1 MEQDKKNQ
9 ILELIFEQEEKN
21 EMSRKTLFDEITTPT
36 QLGKQV
42 STFWYI
48 QNFSWNGHLS
58 MKIRYFPVTSAKPP
72 DFQ

>member
-42 STFWYI
+42 STF
-48 QNFSWNGHLS
+48 
-58 MKIRYFPVTSAKPP
+58 
-72 DFQ
+72 